1 MKKSSTLFLKLVIYL
16 IGIAVLALSILFTFI
31 VVSEGKNLFFPIM
44 LIIYVTAIPFFFAIY
59 QTLKILSYI
68 ENNKAFSKLS
78 ANALKKI
85 KYCAITI
92 SALYVAGM
100 PFFISIADKDDAPGA
115 VLFLLFIIL
124 ASIAIATLSSVFQKL
139 VHKGMK

>member
-1 MKKSSTLFLKLVIYL
+1 MKKSSTFLKLVIYL
-16 IGIAVLALSILFTFI
+16 IVIAVLALSILFTFI
-31 VVSEGKNLFFPIM
+31 VVSEGKNLFFPI
-44 LIIYVTAIPFFFAIY
+44 LVIFYVTAIPFFFAIY

-115 VLFLLFIIL
+115 ALFPLLIIL